1 MTLRPSHAR
10 WFEVIT
16 TAEDLTRTL
25 ETLAA
30 TGRIELET
38 HSETYP
44 EVGLQNLQARMQ
56 TFNQLARRYQPYW
69 PSTDLRPATVAGKPS
84 LVLDTALQRLLKWE
98 QAALQLIQEIER
110 LNSEQIEL
118 GLLHSFLNHLTDD
131 KLELGLLAKTGTTT
145 LATRLFALP
154 AGSRIGQVPETLLL
168 SRFDTGVHDFLLAVG
183 IDSDLDS
190 LGSELMAC
198 KAEIVKIPDSLQGT
212 RRPAKKQVE
221 QQQLENDLQ
230 LQQLQRQVGA
240 LSRPYQ
246 LHEALGDIYR
256 LDWFLNNVSSLPVS
270 RNFAWV
276 TGWTSDPDG
285 RQLNNALNTSRV
297 NAVIHYP
304 PAPQSLAAPQVMY
317 NPWWAQ
323 PFELFANM
331 LGTPAHDEVDP
342 SRLLAFLVPL
352 LFGYMFAD
360 VGQGLLLF
368 VAGLLLRKR
377 WPVLRILVANGFA
390 AMLFGFV
397 FGSVFG
403 REDIIPALWLHPVT
417 QPLPVLMVPL
427 AGGVVIILTGL
438 LLNAAGAFWRG
449 QARQWLLTD
458 AAVLVIYLSILASF
472 FSPHAM
478 TTALVALAWY
488 FTGTLLVAGQSP
500 GNALLPAAGMLV
512 ETVLQLLV
520 NTVSFVRV
528 GAFALAHGG
537 LSMAFNIM
545 ADATGNLFASLLL
558 LALGNLIVMALEGL
572 VVTIQT
578 TRLILFEFFIRFLK
592 GSGRAFRP
600 LTAPATE
607 AGIRRMT

>member
-10 WFEVIT
+10 WFEVLT
-16 TAEDLTRTL
+16 TAEDLTQTL
-25 ETLAA
+25 EALAA

-38 HSETYP
+38 HSKTYP
-44 EVGLQNLQARMQ
+44 EVSLQNLQERMQ
-56 TFNQLARRYQPYW
+56 TFNLLARRFQQYW
-69 PSTDLRPATVAGKPS
+69 PGTDLRPATVTGKPS
-84 LVLDTALQRLLKWE
+84 LVLNTALQRLLNWE
-98 QAALQLIQEIER
+98 RAALPLIHKVER
-110 LNSEQIEL
+110 LNSEQVEL
-118 GLLHSFLNHLTDD
+118 SLLHSFLSHLPDD
-131 KLELGLLAKTGTTT
+131 KLELNLLAKTGTT
-145 LATRLFALP
+145 LAARLFALP
-154 AGSRIGQVPETLLL
+154 TGSRIGPVPETLLL

-183 IDSDLDS
+183 TGSDLDS
-190 LGSELMAC
+190 LGNEMLAC
-198 KAEIVKIPDSLQGT
+198 KAETVKIPGSLQGT
-212 RRPAKKQVE
+212 RRPARKQVE
-221 QQQLENDLQ
+221 QQQLENDLL
-230 LQQLQRQVGA
+230 LQQLGRQINA

-246 LHEALGDIYR
+246 LLEALGDIYR
-256 LDWFLNNVSSLPVS
+256 LEWFLNNVSSLPVS

-285 RQLNNALNTSRV
+285 MQLSAALNASRV
-297 NAVIHYP
+297 NAVIHLP
-304 PAPQSLAAPQVMY
+304 PAPPDLVAPQVMH

-331 LGTPAHDEVDP
+331 LGTPSHDEVDP

-360 VGQGLLLF
+360 VGQGLVLF
-368 VAGLLLRKR
+368 IAGLLLSKR
-377 WPVLRILVANGFA
+377 WPVLRILVANGIA

-427 AGGVVIILTGL
+427 VGGAAIILVGL

-458 AAVLVIYLSILASF
+458 AAVLVLYLSILASF
-472 FSPHAM
+472 FTPHAV
-478 TTALVALAWY
+478 TAALLALAWY

-500 GNALLPAAGMLV
+500 GHALLSAAGTLV
-512 ETVLQLLV
+512 ENVLQLLI

-545 ADATGNLFASLLL
+545 ATAADSMLVSFLVLV
-558 LALGNLIVMALEGL
+558 LGNVLVMLLEGL

-578 TRLILFEFFIRFLK
+578 TRLILFEFFIRFLR
-592 GSGRAFRP
+592 GSGRTFRP

-607 AGIRRMT
+607 AGIRRTT

>member
-10 WFEVIT
+10 WFEVLT
-16 TAEDLTRTL
+16 TREDLTLTL
-25 ETLAA
+25 EALAA

-38 HSETYP
+38 HSETNP
-44 EVGLQNLQARMQ
+44 EVSLQNLQERMQ
-56 TFNQLARRYQPYW
+56 TFNMLARRYQPYW
-69 PSTDLRPATVAGKPS
+69 PSTDLRPATVTGKPG

-98 QAALQLIQEIER
+98 QAALPLIHRIEQ
-110 LNSEQIEL
+110 LNSEQTEI
-118 GLLHSFLNHLTDD
+118 GLLHSFLSHLPND
-131 KLELGLLAKTGTTT
+131 KFELGQLAKTGST
-145 LATRLFALP
+145 LNTLLFALP
-154 AGSRIGQVPETLLL
+154 PGSRIGPVPKTLLV

-183 IDSDLDS
+183 IDSDLDA
-190 LGSELMAC
+190 LASELMAC
-198 KAEIVKIPDSLQGT
+198 KAEMIEIPASLKGT
-212 RRPAKKQVE
+212 RQSARKQVE
-221 QQQLENDLQ
+221 QQQLENDLL
-230 LQQLQRQVGA
+230 LQKLQRQVGA
-240 LSRPYQ
+240 LSRPCQ

-276 TGWTSDPDG
+276 TGWTSDPDD
-285 RQLNNALNTSRV
+285 RQLSNALNTSRV

-304 PAPQSLAAPQVMY
+304 PAPKKLVAPQVMY

-368 VAGLLLRKR
+368 VAGLLLHKR

-427 AGGVVIILTGL
+427 VGGAAIILTGL

-449 QARQWLLTD
+449 RARQWLLTD
-458 AAVLVIYLSILASF
+458 AAVLVIYVSILAGF
-472 FSPHAM
+472 FTPHAT
-478 TTALVALAWY
+478 TTALLGLAWY
-488 FTGTLLVAGQSP
+488 FGGTLMVAGQSP
-500 GNALLPAAGMLV
+500 GNALLPAAGTLV
-512 ETVLQLLV
+512 ENVLQLLI

-545 ADATGNLFASLLL
+545 ADATSSLLVSL
-558 LALGNLIVMALEGL
+558 LILVLGNLVVIALEGL

-578 TRLILFEFFIRFLK
+578 TRLILFEFFIRFLQ
-592 GSGRAFRP
+592 GSGRTFRP

>member
-10 WFEVIT
+10 WFEVLT
-16 TAEDLTRTL
+16 TREDLTLTL

-38 HSETYP
+38 YSETNP
-44 EVGLQNLQARMQ
+44 EVSLQNLQERMQ
-56 TFNQLARRYQPYW
+56 TFNLLARRYQPYW
-69 PSTDLRPATVAGKPS
+69 PDTDLRPATVAGKPS
-84 LVLDTALQRLLKWE
+84 LVLNTALQHLLDWE
-98 QAALQLIQEIER
+98 QAALPLIHRIER
-110 LNSEQIEL
+110 LNSEQAAI
-118 GLLHSFLNHLTDD
+118 GLLHSFLTHLPDD
-131 KLELGLLAKTGTTT
+131 KLELGLLAKTGSTMS
-145 LATRLFALP
+145 ASLFALP
-154 AGSRIGQVPETLLL
+154 RHSRIGQIPETLLV
-168 SRFDTGVHDFLLAVG
+168 SRIDTGVHDFLLAVG
-183 IDSDLDS
+183 TDKDLDTLS
-190 LGSELMAC
+190 SELMAC
-198 KAEIVKIPDSLQGT
+198 KAEPINIPRSLQGT
-212 RRPAKKQVE
+212 RLSARKQVE
-221 QQQLENDLQ
+221 QQQLENDLL

-240 LSRPYQ
+240 LSRPHR

-256 LDWFLNNVSSLPVS
+256 LDWFLDHVSSLPVS
-270 RNFAWV
+270 KNFAWV

-285 RQLNNALNTSRV
+285 RELSTALDTSRA
-297 NAVIHYP
+297 NAVIHFP
-304 PAPQSLAAPQVMY
+304 PAPKSLVAPQVMH

-331 LGTPAHDEVDP
+331 LGTPSHDEVDP
-342 SRLLAFLVPL
+342 SRLLALLVPL

-368 VAGLLLRKR
+368 IAGLLLHKR
-377 WPVLRILVANGFA
+377 WPVLRILVANGLS

-403 REDIIPALWLHPVT
+403 REDIIPALWVHPVT

-427 AGGVVIILTGL
+427 AGGAAIILTGL
-438 LLNAAGAFWRG
+438 LLNAASAFWRG
-449 QARQWLLTD
+449 RARQWLLTD
-458 AAVLVIYLSILASF
+458 AAVLVIYVSILASF
-472 FSPHAM
+472 FTPLAAK
-478 TTALVALAWY
+478 TALLALAWY
-488 FTGTLLVAGQSP
+488 FGGTLLIAGQSP
-500 GNALLPAAGMLV
+500 GSALLPAAGALV
-512 ETVLQLLV
+512 ENILQLLI

-545 ADATGNLFASLLL
+545 ADAADSLLAGL
-558 LALGNLIVMALEGL
+558 LILALGNVVVVALEGL

-578 TRLILFEFFIRFLK
+578 TRLILFEFFIRFLQ
-592 GSGRAFRP
+592 GSGRTFRP